1 MRLSVAFLGVV
12 TAAALV
18 GSVRAGEEPLTR
30 ADRSKL
36 GKAATVY
43 VENGRGS
50 GSGFCVHSSGLF
62 VTNEHVVAGADSV
75 TVVIDPDLKT
85 QRVVTAKVI
94 RADKDLDLALLRA
107 DGVKD
112 LPALSL
118 GSVDRITETMEV
130 VALGFPFGKL
140 LDAQPNEYPAVSV
153 NIGSV
158 TSLRM
163 KDGALHRIQVD
174 AALNPGNSGGPVLGP
189 DGKVVGV
196 VVAGVRGSGVN
207 FVIPVSH
214 LTTFL
219 ARPELD
225 FQPPALTRATIHKP
239 AEFRRGPCRSC
250 PTANR

>member
-1 MRLSVAFLGVV
+1 M
-12 TAAALV
+12 
-18 GSVRAGEEPLTR
+18 
-30 ADRSKL
+30 
-36 GKAATVY
+36 
-43 VENGRGS
+43 
-50 GSGFCVHSSGLF
+50 
-62 VTNEHVVAGADSV
+62 
-75 TVVIDPDLKT
+75 
-85 QRVVTAKVI
+85 I

-219 ARPELD
+219 ARPESISSRRPSRGPR
-225 FQPPALTRATIHKP
+225 FTSRPSSG
-239 AEFRRGPCRSC
+239 RGPCRSC